1 MCKFF
6 NIINLSSNLIRE
18 KDELAAQGQYLE
30 AERVRRK
37 LNDIKSQLT
46 NQKKSTLS
54 SQQSSEAQQLEESY
68 LNEIFTFNQEWDQ
81 KLNFFNQSAKETE
94 QEINTR
100 HQQELET
107 FMKKEE
113 EKLPKIVKFSA
124 ECLNIK
130 KIEAELVRL
139 ER

>member
-1 MCKFF
+1 MQQKA
-6 NIINLSSNLIRE
+6 
-18 KDELAAQGQYLE
+18 DLASQGNYLE
-30 AERVRRK
+30 AESIKRK
-37 LNDIKSQLT
+37 LNEIKTLLSK
-46 NQKKSTLS
+46 QKKSSLS
-54 SQQSSEAQQLEESY
+54 SQQNSELQQLEESY

-94 QEINTR
+94 EEINTR
-100 HQQELET
+100 HQQELEA

-130 KIEAELVRL
+130 KIEAELVKK